1 MTPTPY
7 HRQFFTT
14 IRRQIWQIFDTSP
27 PKQCRRLKWMVPK
40 MMMQNIASKSS
51 LALSMYLDSWWIN
64 TFLENNQVR
73 IQVRIKPDIFLRF
86 SYPEHLSRFKPE
98 NHLLNAARSL
108 SSNLILTWHFWW
120 IFFSN
125 RLKSGKISRFH
136 LTVPLSRY
144 RLIPKLSQWPYYNC
158 SSENIDV
165 AFAKPVY
172 LYINEAH

>member
-1 MTPTPY
+1 MRDHPFKMLANFHDFWPLPPY

-108 SSNLILTWHFWW
+108 SSNLSGPPRVSQSGVELEN
-120 IFFSN
+120 FFECDFMASDDAYGSYKTYGKV
-125 RLKSGKISRFH
+125 RLKFG
-136 LTVPLSRY
+136 PL
-144 RLIPKLSQWPYYNC
+144 
-158 SSENIDV
+158 
-165 AFAKPVY
+165 
-172 LYINEAH
+172 